1 MKAVDY
7 LHNNQI
13 IHRDISPANIM
24 FQLGGKPDNLKL
36 VDFGNAILTTQ
47 EVYPFPEN
55 ATRNYMAPEII
66 TSESKYN

>member
-1 MKAVDY
+1 
-7 LHNNQI
+7 
-13 IHRDISPANIM
+13 M